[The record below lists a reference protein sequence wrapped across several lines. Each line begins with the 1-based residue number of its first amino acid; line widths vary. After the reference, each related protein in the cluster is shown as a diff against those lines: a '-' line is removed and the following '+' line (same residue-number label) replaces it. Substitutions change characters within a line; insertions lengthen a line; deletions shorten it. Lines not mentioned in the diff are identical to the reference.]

1 MGMSMRMR
9 DEHLQQNTKEQ
20 FSKNSPIRTFKDLDA
35 WKCGHEV
42 VLQIYKI
49 TKEFPRDEQFG
60 LTNQMRRAAVSVT
73 SNIAEGFGRHTAK
86 DKTQF
91 YAIAKGSVLELQSQL
106 QIAQDLSYVS
116 TETCKSI
123 DEMLERT
130 ARLIFGLIRSASS
143 R

>member
-1 MGMSMRMR
+1 MNIDNM
-9 DEHLQQNTKEQ
+9 NTEEQ
-20 FSKNSPIRTFKDLDA
+20 ISKNNPIRTFKDLDA
-35 WKCGHEV
+35 WKHGHEA
-42 VLQIYKI
+42 VLLVYKI
-49 TKEFPRDEQFG
+49 TKNFPHDEQFG
-60 LTNQMRRAAVSVT
+60 LTTQMRRAAVSVT

-106 QIAQDLSYVS
+106 QVAKDLSYIT

-123 DEMLERT
+123 DEALERT